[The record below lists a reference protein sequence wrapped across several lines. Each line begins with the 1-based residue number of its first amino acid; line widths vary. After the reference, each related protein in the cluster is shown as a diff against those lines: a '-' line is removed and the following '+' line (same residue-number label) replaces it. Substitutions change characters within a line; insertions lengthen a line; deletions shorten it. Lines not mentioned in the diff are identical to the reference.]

1 MSKKKAISRKDT
13 VGKAAVD
20 LQQKAPEERSV
31 IELER
36 AMHQD
41 FEKNILEAVAE
52 GKRRLSGDFYIIVLT
67 KKERLLNNVLR
78 NYFFFRE
85 SCPTPDYDQ
94 IVYKYHHIDERIEQ
108 IWVIPSKDTCLLLL
122 ENRQQVAPAEYELLS
137 FVLKFADGT
146 LGALMMKLNDEDAN
160 TVLP

>member
-1 MSKKKAISRKDT
+1 MQKKPT
-13 VGKAAVD
+13 VGQVAID

-36 AMHQD
+36 AMHSDYEKKLLETIEDGKKSLTND
-41 FEKNILEAVAE
+41 F
-52 GKRRLSGDFYIIVLT
+52 FIIVLT
-67 KKERLLNNVLR
+67 KKERLLDNVLR

-94 IVYKYHHIDERIEQ
+94 AVYHYKHLDDKIEFL
-108 IWVIPSKDTCLLLL
+108 WVIPSKDTCILLL
-122 ENRQQVAPAEYELLS
+122 ENRQQVAPSEYELLA

-146 LGALMMKLNDEDAN
+146 LGAMMKKLNGE
-160 TVLP
+160 VIS